1 MATYIGPKGY
11 SILKERLS
19 ITEQESIRND
29 LKVTPFIPKSSMAK
43 PSPFPIYRESKNKF
57 YVPRFY
63 GMKTYGDPK
72 YIKINTGNPVQL
84 QFNGTLRE
92 HQIPA
97 VQKYL
102 ACAKKK
108 GCGLLELY
116 CGAGKTVC
124 TLKIIADLGVKTLI
138 IVHKTFLM
146 NQWEERIREFLPT
159 ARVGKIQAEIIDI
172 GNKDIVLGMLQSL
185 SMKEY
190 PLTLFQSFGLT
201 VIDEVHHI
209 SAEVFSRALFKV
221 VTPYM
226 LGLSATMKRKDGLT
240 KVFKMFLGDIVYK
253 KAREG
258 TDKVLVKAIHYE
270 HNDAKYKKEH
280 YNFRGHINYAIM
292 IKQLCEFQP
301 RTDFII
307 QCIQDTL
314 KENSD
319 QQIMVLGHN
328 KSILTYMHNC
338 IKKLNF
344 ATVGYYIG
352 GMKERDLKISESKQI
367 IIATYKMAEEG
378 LDIKTLTTL
387 IMVTPKTDVCQAVGR
402 ILRKKLK
409 EHLIMDIIDQHPVFK
424 RQWIKRRRYYKKQ
437 NYTIMET
444 ELNNYHKGEWK
455 ITYQKGSKDI
465 KKKVKHKLQTGQCL
479 INDDD

>member
-1 MATYIGPKGY
+1 MTTYIGPKGY
-11 SILKERLS
+11 SILKDCLN
-19 ITEQESIRND
+19 ITEQELIRND

-43 PSPFPIYRESKNKF
+43 PSPFPIYRESLKKF

-63 GMKTYGDPK
+63 GIKTYGEPK

-84 QFNGTLRE
+84 HFNGVLRK

-102 ACAKKK
+102 QCAKKR

-124 TLKIIADLGVKTLI
+124 TLKIIAELGVKTLI

-172 GNKDIVLGMLQSL
+172 ENKDIVLGMLQSL

-240 KVFKMFLGDIVYK
+240 KVFKMFLGDVVYK

-258 TDKVLVKAIHYE
+258 TDDVLVKAIHYE
-270 HNDAKYKKEH
+270 HNDENYKKEH
-280 YNFRGHINYAIM
+280 YNFRGHINYATM

-301 RTDFII
+301 RSDFII
-307 QCIQDTL
+307 LFIQGIL
-314 KENSD
+314 KENNN
-319 QQIMVLGHN
+319 QQIMILGHN
-328 KSILTYMHNC
+328 KSILIYLHDQ
-338 IKKLNF
+338 IKAINF
-344 ATVGYYIG
+344 ASVGYYVG
-352 GMKERDLKISESKQI
+352 GMKKKDLKISEGKQI

-402 ILRKKLK
+402 ILRKRDI
-409 EHLIMDIIDQHPVFK
+409 EHLIVDIIDQHPVFK

-444 ELNNYHKGEWK
+444 ELDNYHKGEWK
-455 ITYQKGSKDI
+455 ITYQKGIKDT
-465 KKKVKHKLQTGQCL
+465 KNKVKHKLQIGQCL
-479 INDDD
+479 IDDDD